1 MRGRRFKTQAD
12 IDHYVK
18 QGFGQGEAVSYL
30 PWIRVQD
37 VPSRGRSRKTW
48 GSKTQRLHHTLSDLE
63 YGYFLLLEFSDEVID
78 IREQYPIFP
87 TENTRKIAIDLGIRY
102 PMYASTKLHY
112 VMTSDFLVTIERGG
126 KRSQGV
132 RTCKYE
138 QELADPVYGP
148 RTIEKLELERAIWL
162 SQGLSDWKVVTE
174 KTVTPTL
181 TDNLDWLRKSVKGEQ
196 GVADT
201 ATLQCFLDVIDAAAD
216 PERTLASVLRS
227 AANASRLTYSAGVA
241 LFAQMVWTKAIKL
254 DLVSKRIELR
264 SACPAMQVL
273 GVSHHDSELTQVA

>member
-18 QGFGQGEAVSYL
+18 QGFGQGEAASYL

-48 GSKTQRLHHTLSDLE
+48 GLKAQRLHHTLSDLE
-63 YGYFLLLEFSDEVID
+63 YGYFLLLEFSDEVVD
-78 IREQYPIFP
+78 IREQYPILP
-87 TENTRKIAIDLGIRY
+87 TENARKIAIDLGIRY

-112 VMTSDFLVTIERGG
+112 VMTSDFLVTIERSGQ
-126 KRSQGV
+126 RSQGV

-138 QELADPVYGP
+138 QELADPVHGP

-181 TDNLDWLRKSVKGEQ
+181 TDNLDWLRKSVKGEE

-201 ATLQCFLDVIDAAAD
+201 ATLRCFLEVIDAAAD

-241 LFAQMVWTKAIKL
+241 LFAQLVWTKVIKL
-254 DLVSKRIELR
+254 DLVNTRIELR
-264 SACPAMQVL
+264 SACPALQVL
-273 GVSHHDSELTQVA
+273 GVSHHHAGLTQVA